1 MCRNGTAEGKTRRA
15 PPFRHTSSHAKPC
28 ARLNKEPHLRN
39 KSFMPSMSNAS
50 EKRSVWSRGLLC
62 AVEMT

>member
-1 MCRNGTAEGKTRRA
+1 MCRNGTAEDKNPPRA
-15 PPFRHTSSHAKPC
+15 TVPAHFKPC
-28 ARLNKEPHLRN
+28 KALRPPQQGPHLRN